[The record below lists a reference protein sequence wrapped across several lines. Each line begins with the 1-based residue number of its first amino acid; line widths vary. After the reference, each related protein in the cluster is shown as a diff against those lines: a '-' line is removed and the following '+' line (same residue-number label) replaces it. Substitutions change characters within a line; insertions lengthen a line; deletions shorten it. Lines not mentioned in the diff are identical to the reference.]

1 MKPIRLFDQ
10 APDSFTETPRTPPG
24 AVDYPLPEQRQRGL
38 SLFEPL
44 ASQEELDRQARQDA
58 RQSLA
63 EAILNGIALFCGGV
77 VVTGIVAML
86 AVWLF
91 A

>member
-24 AVDYPLPEQRQRGL
+24 AVDYPLPAQRQRGL

-44 ASQEELDRQARQDA
+44 ASQEELDRQALEELDGQFV
-58 RQSLA
+58 
-63 EAILNGIALFCGGV
+63 GPVFWGCIALV
-77 VVTGIVAML
+77 VAAL
-86 AVWLF
+86 AAGWWLT
-91 A
+91 